1 MEVNEQSAATTR
13 RYHSPKRQ
21 RQADATRRR
30 ILAYSARLFA
40 ERGYAATTMEA
51 IARAAGISV
60 AALYLHFPGRAAV
73 VGALAQEIASAPEL
87 DVEQVV
93 READPIEQLR
103 VAARNLRQV
112 NERAWLIADIL
123 RGQAGND
130 PDIAQLWAAW
140 QQGKLEATR
149 RGVAAIAERGGL
161 RPGQSVEMAT
171 DVFYALGGTEVYRA
185 LVIERGWSPKAY
197 ERWLFETGCR
207 ELLPQP
213 RSRP

>member
-1 MEVNEQSAATTR
+1 MEVNEQSDSTAR

-21 RQADATRRR
+21 RQAEATRRR
-30 ILAYSARLFA
+30 ILTSAARLFA
-40 ERGYAATTMEA
+40 ERGYTATTMEA

-73 VGALAQEIASAPEL
+73 VGALAHEIEAAPEL

-93 READPIEQLR
+93 REINPHEQLR
-103 VAARNLRQV
+103 VAAHNMRQL

-140 QQGKLEATR
+140 QQGHLEAMR

-161 RPGQSVEMAT
+161 RPGLSVAMAA
-171 DVFYALGGTEVYRA
+171 DVFYALAGTEVYRA
-185 LVIERGWSPKAY
+185 LVQERAWSPDAY

-207 ELLPQP
+207 ELLP
-213 RSRP
+213 